1 MLRLIF
7 FAYEEDFTMN
17 DQNETAQL
25 RFLEES
31 VIKKTGRTVD
41 ILMDDPVVPVDN
53 TLRTLGDL
61 YK

>member
-7 FAYEEDFTMN
+7 LLQEEHKMN

-41 ILMDDPVVPVDN
+41 ILMDDPIVPVDN

>member
-1 MLRLIF
+1 
-7 FAYEEDFTMN
+7 MN
-17 DQNETAQL
+17 DQSGTAQL

-41 ILMDDPVVPVDN
+41 ILMDDPIVPVDN